1 MTQESAP
8 PQALGL
14 RHPGLFEFALL
25 LLLALVWGSSFL
37 FIKIAVSNGLPPLS
51 LATARIF
58 IGAVVLLAVARLRGQ
73 AWPAAGQGGAPLWLR
88 LTFLGIIGNSL
99 PFFLIGW
106 GEQFTTSQLA
116 AILMATIPL
125 LVLILAH
132 VMTHDEKLTAAKVF
146 GVICG
151 FAGVVALVGVD
162 ALKGL
167 GAQVIGQIAI
177 ILGCLSYSLYGVNA
191 RRLPQMGAEMTV
203 GIILALGF
211 LSLLPV
217 WLIVDRPWEL
227 GPNGDALFAALWLG
241 LLSTAFGNWLFFTLM
256 RRSGASFAAN
266 NNFLVPIM
274 GLGWGFFGYHE
285 VPGYNALAAL
295 VLILIGLAL
304 PRLRLGRNTPL
315 SGSPPQGG
323 RGF

>member
-1 MTQESAP
+1 MAQSSP
-8 PQALGL
+8 PQGSSL
-14 RHPGLFEFALL
+14 RHPGWLEFAMLL
-25 LLLALVWGSSFL
+25 SLALVWGSSFL
-37 FIKIAVSNGLPPLS
+37 FIKVAVSNGMPPLS
-51 LATARIF
+51 LATARIA
-58 IGAVVLLAVARLRGQ
+58 IGAAILLTVARLRGQ
-73 AWPAAGQGGAPLWLR
+73 SWPSWSRSGAESGGAGIWLR

-132 VMTHDEKLTAAKVF
+132 VMTHDEKLTGPKIM
-146 GVICG
+146 GVMCG
-151 FAGVVALVGVD
+151 FAGVVVLVGVD

-177 ILGCLSYSLYGVNA
+177 LGGCLSYTFYGVNA

-203 GIILALGF
+203 GIILALG
-211 LSLLPV
+211 LLTMLPV
-217 WLIVDRPWEL
+217 WLYVDRPWEL
-227 GPNGDALFAALWLG
+227 APSGSAWFAVLWLG

-256 RRSGASFAAN
+256 RRSGASFAAT
-266 NNFLVPIM
+266 NNFLVPVM

-285 VPGYNALAAL
+285 VPGANALVAL
-295 VLILIGLAL
+295 VLILVGLAL
-304 PRLRLGRNTPL
+304 PRLRR
-315 SGSPPQGG
+315 
-323 RGF
+323 R

>member
-1 MTQESAP
+1 MTETSP
-8 PQALGL
+8 PQVASL
-14 RHPGLFEFALL
+14 RHPGLIEFALL

-37 FIKIAVSNGLPPLS
+37 FIKIAVSNGIPPLT
-51 LATARIF
+51 LATARIA
-58 IGAVVLLAVARLRGQ
+58 IGAAVLLGLARWRGQ
-73 AWPAAGQGGAPLWLR
+73 SWPSWSQAGDRPDDIKQGGARLWLR

-132 VMTHDEKLTAAKVF
+132 VMTHDEKLTAPKVI

-151 FAGVVALVGVD
+151 FAGVVVLVGVD

-203 GIILALGF
+203 GIILGLGL
-211 LSLLPV
+211 LSILPI
-217 WLIVDRPWEL
+217 WLIIDRPWTL
-227 GPNGDALFAALWLG
+227 DPTGSALFAAFWLG

-256 RRSGASFAAN
+256 RRSGASFASN
-266 NNFLVPIM
+266 NNFLVPVM
-274 GLGWGFFGYHE
+274 GLGWGFFGYGE
-285 VPGYNALAAL
+285 VPGVNAVVALA
-295 VLILIGLAL
+295 LILAGLAL
-304 PRLRLGRNTPL
+304 PRLRQR
-315 SGSPPQGG
+315 
-323 RGF
+323 

>member
-1 MTQESAP
+1 MTQDSTP
-8 PQALGL
+8 PQASNL
-14 RHPGLFEFALL
+14 RHPGLVEYSLL

-51 LATARIF
+51 LATMRIA
-58 IGAVVLLAVARLRGQ
+58 IGAVILLGLARFRGQ
-73 AWPAAGQGGAPLWLR
+73 AWPRWSKVEANDADIQGGAGIWLR

-132 VMTHDEKLTAAKVF
+132 LMTHDEKLSGPKVI

-151 FAGVVALVGVD
+151 FAGVVVLVGVD

-167 GAQVIGQIAI
+167 GAQVIGQISI
-177 ILGCLSYSLYGVNA
+177 LLGCLSYSFYGVNA

-211 LSLLPV
+211 LSILPI
-217 WLIVDRPWEL
+217 WLIVDQPWQL
-227 GPNGDALFAALWLG
+227 SPSGGAWFAALWLG

-256 RRSGASFAAN
+256 RRSGASFGAN
-266 NNFLVPIM
+266 NNFLVPVM
-274 GLGWGFFGYHE
+274 GLGWGYFGYHE
-285 VPGYNALAAL
+285 VPGYNAVVALA
-295 VLILIGLAL
+295 LILVGLAL
-304 PRLRLGRNTPL
+304 PRVKWRR
-315 SGSPPQGG
+315 
-323 RGF
+323 RGA